1 MSTRATGETHT
12 KPGDWL
18 RLDNAAKIFP
28 ASYSDVSPEV
38 FRVMLT
44 FDEPI
49 RLPALETA
57 LARIARRT
65 PYYQVHLRRG
75 LFWYYLERHDRL
87 PEVHL
92 LPGTPV
98 SPIALERPQEP
109 LYRVQVRDRRLAIDF
124 SHILTDGFGAL
135 RMLVSLGA
143 EYLRQCGVEVPGND
157 YLLDPEEEAAPGE
170 FEDAYR
176 SAYRKGL
183 PAPESLS
190 PAYHLPGIRSWRRYR
205 TITGRVPVAGVRSAA
220 KSRGVSITEYLTAVY
235 TDALS
240 RIHDAQMD
248 SRIRPRRHVIRVEVP
263 VNMRR
268 FHPTETMR
276 NFSLFV
282 MPEID
287 LRLGSYEFEEIL
299 RAVHHAMRHQLEEKQ
314 LGRQISRNVAGE
326 QNPIVRV
333 VPLFLKDWYLSFLH
347 DRLGDNLYS
356 GVISNLGVVA
366 MPEEMA
372 AHVEGV
378 GFVLGPNP
386 VLKKNLAVVSFG
398 EELSLTFG
406 SVIERRDLERIVFRT
421 LVSHGVPVT
430 VSESGV

>member
-1 MSTRATGETHT
+1 M
-12 KPGDWL
+12 
-18 RLDNAAKIFP
+18 
-28 ASYSDVSPEV
+28 
-38 FRVMLT
+38 
-44 FDEPI
+44 
-49 RLPALETA
+49 
-57 LARIARRT
+57 
-65 PYYQVHLRRG
+65 
-75 LFWYYLERHDRL
+75 
-87 PEVHL
+87 
-92 LPGTPV
+92 
-98 SPIALERPQEP
+98 
-109 LYRVQVRDRRLAIDF
+109 
-124 SHILTDGFGAL
+124 
-135 RMLVSLGA
+135 
-143 EYLRQCGVEVPGND
+143 
-157 YLLDPEEEAAPGE
+157 
-170 FEDAYR
+170 
-176 SAYRKGL
+176 
-183 PAPESLS
+183 
-190 PAYHLPGIRSWRRYR
+190 
-205 TITGRVPVAGVRSAA
+205 PVAAVRAAA

-235 TDALS
+235 VDALARIHELQMSS
-240 RIHDAQMD
+240 RIK
-248 SRIRPRRHVIRVEVP
+248 PRRHVIRVEVP

-268 FHPTETMR
+268 FYPTETMR

-287 LRLGSYEFEEIL
+287 LRLGAYDFEEIS

-356 GVISNLGVVA
+356 GVISNLGPVK

-372 AHVEGV
+372 TRVESV

-386 VLKKNLAVVSFG
+386 VLKKNLAVVSYG

-430 VSESGV
+430 VSEGGV